1 MLIAPSILNPLW
13 SWIIDN
19 LVKAEKMVT
28 TDPRYPIPIDGQ
40 DPKWGHGHA
49 AHDDVKGYSY
59 GAAET
64 LEH

>member
-1 MLIAPSILNPLW
+1 MGVVVDFMNHQKESRTTYQPDPTSIP
-13 SWIIDN
+13 
-19 LVKAEKMVT
+19 
-28 TDPRYPIPIDGQ
+28 GQ